1 MDSYWIYVNSFSL
14 VSNEGRKPRGD
25 KNREKDIKNIGYRC
39 QNELLYYEFGLGVIT
54 MPNGKAIIL

>member
-1 MDSYWIYVNSFSL
+1 MKGGNL
-14 VSNEGRKPRGD
+14 GGD